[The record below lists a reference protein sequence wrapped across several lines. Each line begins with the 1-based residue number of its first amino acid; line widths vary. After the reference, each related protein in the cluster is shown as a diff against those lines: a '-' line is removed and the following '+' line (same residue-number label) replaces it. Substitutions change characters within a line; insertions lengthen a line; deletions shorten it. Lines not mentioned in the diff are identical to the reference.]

1 MLCSRAPAAA
11 QSAHSAL
18 RPTVAYPMTDHSH
31 DPFQWLE
38 SLDDAAALDWVAE
51 QNAATRARLDSDP
64 RFAAL
69 KQSILANLRDTRQIP
84 FFAEHAGW
92 LYNFHQDE
100 AHPRGIYRRCT
111 LDAYRANAQD
121 WQTVLDIDALADAE
135 EVDWYLDGVSHYTEQ
150 PQHVLLSLTPGG
162 SDATVSR
169 EYDLE
174 AQAFV
179 AGGFSF
185 PYGKNHIAWRDLDSV
200 FVCPAW
206 DEAQLTRAGYPR
218 EVWLLQRG
226 QRWDQ
231 AQPLLQLDED
241 AMMVAAWRFLDAAN
255 PVAPDAITAFD
266 IIEASDSFYSKTYY
280 HLAGDSLIAL
290 PLPERAEIEAYSHG
304 DLIVKL
310 AEDWHFAGQH
320 YTAGSLLAVACA
332 AGSGKVGRITELFV
346 PGAQQSV
353 EMVEATLNL
362 LAIIVIDNVKSR
374 LVTLRWADGNW
385 QPHANPLPTGG
396 VIEFADQPWHSDL
409 LYYSYSDFLT
419 PAGLYRL
426 DLLTGGEPEV
436 LRQQPAA
443 FDAAGFVAEQL
454 QARAPD
460 GTAIPYFVVHR
471 RGLAL
476 DGSAPTLLY
485 GYGGFEVPMMPYYMD
500 NFGPQW
506 LEKGGVFVVAN
517 IRGGGEFGPA
527 WHQAAQGPHRQ
538 VSFDDFI
545 AVAEDLIA
553 RGYSSARRL
562 GIEGGSN
569 GGLLVGAC
577 LLQRPELFNAVV
589 CEVPLLDMLR
599 YTELLAGASWI
610 DEYGDPSNPAE
621 RAALAAYSPYHQP
634 VSAERYP
641 LALFTTSSKD
651 DRVHPAH
658 ARKMVAR
665 LQQHGHD
672 ALFLE
677 TDGGGH
683 GGNTGQEQTAE
694 ELARVLVYL
703 YRQLMD

>member
-1 MLCSRAPAAA
+1 
-11 QSAHSAL
+11 
-18 RPTVAYPMTDHSH
+18 MTTDIT
-31 DPFQWLE
+31 DNFQWLE
-38 SLDDAAALDWVAE
+38 SLDAAAATDWVAQ
-51 QNAATRARLDSDP
+51 QNAATQAVLDTDP
-64 RFAAL
+64 RYPQL
-69 KQSILANLRDTRQIP
+69 KASILANLRDTRQIP
-84 FFAEHAGW
+84 FFAEYDGW

-111 LDAYRANAQD
+111 LDAYRANSQE
-121 WQTVLDIDALADAE
+121 WQTVLDIDALAEAE
-135 EVDWYLDGVSHYTEQ
+135 ETDWYLDGVSHCTLQ
-150 PQHVLLSLTPGG
+150 PLRAMVSLTPGG

-169 EYDLE
+169 EYDLA

-206 DEAQLTRAGYPR
+206 DEDQLTRAGYPR
-218 EVWLLQRG
+218 EVWVLARGHSWDAAQCLL
-226 QRWDQ
+226 
-231 AQPLLQLDED
+231 ALDEE
-241 AMMVAAWRFLDAAN
+241 AMMVAAWRFLDA
-255 PVAPDAITAFD
+255 DSTAFD
-266 IIEASDSFYSKTYY
+266 MIEASDSFYSKTYY
-280 HLAGDSLIAL
+280 HVAANLALTPL
-290 PLPERAEIEAYSHG
+290 PLPERCEIEAYSHG

-310 AEDWHFAGQH
+310 AQDWTMHGQT
-320 YTAGSLLAVACA
+320 YAAGSLLAVACDA
-332 AGSGKVGRITELFV
+332 ASGKVGRIVALFV
-346 PGAQQSV
+346 PDARQSV

-374 LVTLRWADGNW
+374 LVTLRQQDGEW
-385 QPHANPLPTGG
+385 LAHANPLPVGG
-396 VIEFADQPWHSDL
+396 VIEFADQPWQSDV

-419 PAGLYRL
+419 PAGLYRI
-426 DLLTGGEPEV
+426 DLLAGGVPEV

-443 FDAAGFVAEQL
+443 FDASGYVAEQL
-454 QARAPD
+454 HARAAD
-460 GTAIPYFVVHR
+460 GTDIPYFVVHK
-471 RGLAL
+471 GELAR
-476 DGSAPTLLY
+476 DGKAPTLLY

-500 NFGPQW
+500 NFGPEW

-527 WHQAAQGPHRQ
+527 WHQAAQGVNRQ

-553 RGYSSARRL
+553 RGYTSARRL

-577 LLQRPELFNAVV
+577 LVQRPELFNAVV

-610 DEYGDPSNPAE
+610 DEYGDPADPAE
-621 RAALAAYSPYHQP
+621 RAALAAYSPYHHVAANVQ
-634 VSAERYP
+634 YP
-641 LALFTTSSKD
+641 LALFTTSAKD

-658 ARKMVAR
+658 ARKMVAKMQA
-665 LQQHGHD
+665 LGHQV
-672 ALFLE
+672 LFFE

-683 GGNTGQEQTAE
+683 GGNTGQEQTAS